1 MKSVKILCIEGKIV
15 LCLLT
20 AALLLGVIT
29 VTPCAMKE
37 KGSLLGRKYHLDTCR
52 IGELSGLAKQCLC
65 KKSNG

>member
-1 MKSVKILCIEGKIV
+1 MKILCIEGKIV

-37 KGSLLGRKYHLDTCR
+37 KGSLFGRKYHFDGNR
-52 IGELSGLAKQCLC
+52 MNELTEMAKNRLC
-65 KKSNG
+65 HGGNKSC